1 MSYYMAI
8 LIGIAIFC
16 IPILIV
22 GLEKTR
28 EYRPTADKAI
38 ETIFKELR
46 K

>member
-1 MSYYMAI
+1 MKFYITI
-8 LIGIAIFC
+8 LISMAVFL

-22 GLEKTR
+22 GIEKTR
-28 EYRPTADKAI
+28 EYRPTADEAI